1 MPSRLPHPSDVTD
14 SHTGLLLTYVDF
26 YRERV
31 LAKFH
36 DLPERARRTS
46 DLPSGWT
53 PAELL
58 HHLRHVE
65 RRWLEWGFLDPD
77 LPEPWGENR
86 DGRWYVPAQVGD
98 GDLAERLRAQGLRTR
113 EIVTR
118 LGPGARGRPGERWEG
133 APPGTVERVLLHLL
147 QEYARHL
154 GQLDVVVERATGAV
168 GE

>member
-1 MPSRLPHPSDVTD
+1 MPNRLPEPSDAAE
-14 SHTGLLLTYVDF
+14 SQAGLLLTYVDF
-26 YRERV
+26 FRERV

-36 DLPERARRTS
+36 ALPERARGTG

-65 RRWLEWGFLDPD
+65 RRWLEWGFVDPD
-77 LPEPWGENR
+77 LPDPWGENR
-86 DGRWYVPAQVGD
+86 DGRWHVPPGLGD
-98 GDLAERLRAQGLRTR
+98 GDLVDRLRAQGLRTR
-113 EIVTR
+113 EIATG
-118 LGPGARGRPGERWEG
+118 LGAAASGTPGERWG
-133 APPGTVERVLLHLL
+133 AAAPATVERVLLHLV